1 MGELIEIGEV
11 ARTRPAADAPPEVQ
25 AAWYRRKAAM
35 LTRLGANYHE
45 RAALAEARA
54 AALSAALRPAGIT

>member
-11 ARTRPAADAPPEVQ
+11 ARTRPAVDAPPEVR

-35 LTRLGANYHE
+35 LRHLGYWE

-54 AALSAALRPAGIT
+54 AALRPAVVA

>member
-11 ARTRPAADAPPEVQ
+11 VRTRPTSDADPSVVAD
-25 AAWYRRKAAM
+25 WYRRKADM
-35 LTRLGANYHE
+35 LRHLGAGYRE

-54 AALSAALRPAGIT
+54 SALMPGVVA